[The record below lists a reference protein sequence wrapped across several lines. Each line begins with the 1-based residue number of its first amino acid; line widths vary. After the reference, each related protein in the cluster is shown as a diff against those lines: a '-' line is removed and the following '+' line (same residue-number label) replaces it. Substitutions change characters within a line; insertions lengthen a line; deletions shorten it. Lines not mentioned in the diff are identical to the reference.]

1 MKHETPPQMPIRAT
15 PYKHQREAFNEALTT
30 FNSEKSRGY
39 ALLCKMGVGKS
50 IISVAIAGQLY
61 LNNHIHCVLIV
72 APLSILGVWQ
82 EEFANFAD
90 FDYTLTILTGVLT
103 KKAET
108 LRNLTGKPLQVAV
121 VNYESAWRI
130 EKQITSWHPDLI
142 IADESHKIKNHA
154 ASASKAM
161 HRLGAKAS
169 YRLALTGTPI
179 TNKAIDIFSQY
190 KFLSPEIFGNSFYS
204 WRNRYFDLCG
214 YGNYTPIM
222 KRNMEVEF
230 TSKMHSIAFRA
241 TKAQC
246 LDLPATTD
254 ITRSV
259 ELEPTAAKLY
269 RDLVKDSYAELGNG
283 EVTSTN
289 ILTRLLRLSQLTG
302 GFVSPD
308 GEKPQ
313 SVSTAKLD
321 ALADIVETAAQ
332 EGRKLVII
340 ARFVAEIAAI
350 KALLDKQGITYSA
363 ISGETKNRAEQVSQ
377 FQENPDVT
385 VFIGQIQTAGLGI
398 TLTAA
403 STMVFYSM
411 DYSMSNFEQ
420 AKARIHRV
428 GQSQPCTYIYLIAKN
443 TVDEKVL
450 TVLHDK
456 ANLAK
461 VLIDDYRKG
470 TNPYGQ

>member
-1 MKHETPPQMPIRAT
+1 MDGI
-15 PYKHQREAFNEALTT
+15 
-30 FNSEKSRGY
+30 
-39 ALLCKMGVGKS
+39 
-50 IISVAIAGQLY
+50 
-61 LNNHIHCVLIV
+61 
-72 APLSILGVWQ
+72 
-82 EEFANFAD
+82 
-90 FDYTLTILTGVLT
+90 
-103 KKAET
+103 
-108 LRNLTGKPLQVAV
+108 PLQVAV
-121 VNYESAWRI
+121 VNYESAWRL
-130 EKQITSWHPDLI
+130 EKQVVSWHLDLI
-142 IADESHKIKNHA
+142 IADESHKIKSHA
-154 ASASKAM
+154 TAASKAM
-161 HRLGAKAS
+161 HRLGANAA

-190 KFLSPEIFGNSFYS
+190 KFLAPEIFGNSFYS

-214 YGNYTPIM
+214 YGGYTPIM
-222 KRNMEVEF
+222 KRNMEAEF

-246 LDLPATTD
+246 LDLPAITD
-254 ITRSV
+254 IIRSV

-269 RDLVKDSYAELGNG
+269 RDLVKDSYAELGSG
-283 EVTSTN
+283 EVTATN

-308 GEKPQ
+308 GAKPQ
-313 SVSTAKLD
+313 SISTAKLA

-350 KALLDKQGITYSA
+350 KALLYKQSINYSA

-377 FQENPDVT
+377 FQNNPDVT

-450 TVLHDK
+450 KVLREK

-470 TNPYGQ
+470 INPYGQ